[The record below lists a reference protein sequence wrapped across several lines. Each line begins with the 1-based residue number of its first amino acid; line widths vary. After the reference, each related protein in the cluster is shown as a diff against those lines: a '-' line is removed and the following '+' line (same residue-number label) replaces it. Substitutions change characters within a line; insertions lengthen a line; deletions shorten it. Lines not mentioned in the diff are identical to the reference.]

1 MKLKAL
7 VFAFAA
13 ALVMAG
19 CDSSTSSDT
28 EIQEL
33 PESSAGQDLSS
44 SSAKKETNSSTSKD
58 GTGKTNSSASVAD
71 ILKNFD
77 SGKITPEQQEL
88 FKSFQEKFGV
98 LAGDD
103 ELTEDC
109 DEGET
114 KSSTIMEQEV
124 TYTCLSN
131 IWMPTSGFDKLLE
144 GWSQEQLEMI
154 SNFTGLTPEELKRLV
169 EVFANADG
177 ANSNID

>member
-7 VFAFAA
+7 VFAFAT

-33 PESSAGQDLSS
+33 PDSSDSSDLSS
-44 SSAKKETNSSTSKD
+44 SSVKKDPNSSASKD
-58 GTGKTNSSASVAD
+58 DTGKTNGSASVAD
-71 ILKNFD
+71 AIKDLDPKNL
-77 SGKITPEQQEL
+77 TP
-88 FKSFQEKFGV
+88 
-98 LAGDD
+98 
-103 ELTEDC
+103 
-109 DEGET
+109 
-114 KSSTIMEQEV
+114 
-124 TYTCLSN
+124 
-131 IWMPTSGFDKLLE
+131 
-144 GWSQEQLEMI
+144 EQLEMI

>member
-7 VFAFAA
+7 IFAFAA

-19 CDSSTSSDT
+19 CDSSTSSET
-28 EIQEL
+28 ETQEL
-33 PESSAGQDLSS
+33 PDSSAGQDLSS
-44 SSAKKETNSSTSKD
+44 SSAKKDPESSTSKD

-71 ILKNFD
+71 VIKDLDPKNL
-77 SGKITPEQQEL
+77 TLEQREL
-88 FKSFQEKFGV
+88 LKSFQTKLSILPGGEE
-98 LAGDD
+98 LAK
-103 ELTEDC
+103 ECED
-109 DEGET
+109 GAT
-114 KSSTIMEQEV
+114 LSSTIMEQEV

-144 GWSQEQLEMI
+144 GLSQEQLEMI
-154 SNFTGLTPEELKRLV
+154 SNFTGLTPEELKQLV

>member
-58 GTGKTNSSASVAD
+58 GTSKTNSSASVAD
-71 ILKNFD
+71 AIKDLDPKNL
-77 SGKITPEQQEL
+77 TPEQQEL

-103 ELTEDC
+103 DLTEDC

-124 TYTCLSN
+124 TYTCWSN

-144 GWSQEQLEMI
+144 GLSQEQLEMI

>member
-19 CDSSTSSDT
+19 CDSSTSSET
-28 EIQEL
+28 ETQEL
-33 PESSAGQDLSS
+33 PDSSASQNTP
-44 SSAKKETNSSTSKD
+44 ASSTSKD

-71 ILKNFD
+71 VIKDLDPKNL
-77 SGKITPEQQEL
+77 TPEQREL
-88 FKSFQEKFGV
+88 LKSFQTKLSILPGGEE
-98 LAGDD
+98 LAK
-103 ELTEDC
+103 ECED
-109 DEGET
+109 GAT
-114 KSSTIMEQEV
+114 LSSTIMEQEV

-144 GWSQEQLEMI
+144 GLSQEQLEMI